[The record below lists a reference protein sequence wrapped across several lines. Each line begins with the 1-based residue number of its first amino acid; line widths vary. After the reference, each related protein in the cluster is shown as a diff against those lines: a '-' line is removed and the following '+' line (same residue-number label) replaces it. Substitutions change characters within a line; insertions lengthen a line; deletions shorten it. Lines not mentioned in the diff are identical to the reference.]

1 MKKLLFIAAALACIM
16 FASCEDEKKESIVPT
31 LGKITL
37 SPAECNGGDTVR
49 ATVTVADQGEYCTYF
64 KGTLSYDDASKSVG
78 ITKTDDGNLTFLF
91 IAPNRNGNLHV
102 SFFATMSLHAGNTLY
117 GETNKVNTTLR
128 VHYVEPEEEDED

>member
-1 MKKLLFIAAALACIM
+1 MKKILFIVAALVCM
-16 FASCEDEKKESIVPT
+16 VFASCEDEKKESVVPT

-49 ATVTVADQGEYCTYF
+49 ATVTVADQGEYCAYF
-64 KGTLSYDDASKSVG
+64 KGTLSYGDESKSVG

-128 VHYVEPEEEDED
+128 VHYVEPEEEGGE

>member
-1 MKKLLFIAAALACIM
+1 MKKILFIAAALACIM
-16 FASCEDEKKESIVPT
+16 FASCEDEKKESVVPT

-64 KGTLSYDDASKSVG
+64 KGTLSYGDESKKVD
-78 ITKTDDGNLTFLF
+78 ITKMDDGSLTFRF
-91 IAPNRNGNLHV
+91 VAPKWNGNLHV

-128 VHYVEPEEEDED
+128 VHYVEPEEEGGE